1 MIQDQKYV
9 QINDHV
15 AIPSCVCNLMVTI
28 AYKGSSYIAIL
39 LNMLSTF
46 ACMYVAMCGIVGSWG
61 EFTTKT
67 LLMEQNFVTFQLM
80 LWSFSLRDRLFLFC
94 LFSSKDK
101 ALKE

>member
-1 MIQDQKYV
+1 
-9 QINDHV
+9 
-15 AIPSCVCNLMVTI
+15 MVTI

-46 ACMYVAMCGIVGSWG
+46 ACMYVAMCVIVGNSG
-61 EFTTKT
+61 EFTAKT

-80 LWSFSLRDRLFLFC
+80 LWSFFLRDRLFLFC
-94 LFSSKDK
+94 LCSSKDK